1 MRRVFRLPFSRP
13 PIEREVDTELAF
25 HLEMRERQLIAAGMD
40 PQAARQE
47 ALRQFGDMHSVR
59 DFCVTLDEDRERAM
73 KRANRVE
80 ELGQD
85 LRYAFRTLRRNPAFT
100 AVVVLTLALG
110 IGANTAIF
118 TLIDAVILRHIP
130 VRHPEELVAIG
141 NTARVGSLSQGSP
154 RADLLSY
161 PLYRDLRERNTLVSG
176 LVASGRT
183 GRLDLRIGAAG
194 EPQHPRGRFVSG
206 NYFQVLGVPAQAGR
220 TFDGSEDATIG
231 GAPVVV
237 ISDGYW
243 TRRFD
248 REPSAV
254 GKTITINGAGFTIV
268 GVAPADYSGEI
279 VGQITDMWIP
289 ITMQHV
295 VMPNQKMLED
305 RNSDFILAL
314 GRLKPGVS
322 LDQAKTGFTTL
333 IHRALADNATKDY
346 PVKVAREEEIFVSSG
361 AKGFSGVRMRYTV
374 PLYTLMVGV
383 ALVLL
388 IICANVANLLLAR
401 AVARSREMG
410 IRIAIGAGRS
420 RIVRQL
426 LTECAVLAV
435 LSAAAGLLVSWWGS
449 RLLLKLAADGASM
462 IPLDLGLNLPVLAF
476 TGATSILAVGI
487 FGLVPALRASR
498 VNLATTMRA
507 QGRSVT
513 SGGTGPARFSG
524 GKLLIAGQVAVSLV
538 LLVGAG
544 LLVRSLQSVQNAEV
558 GLDRDHLIMV
568 RVDALDRGYRG
579 ERLRTLIRDL
589 SDRLSRSSGV
599 AAVTY
604 SENGIFSGTESY
616 STFQI
621 PGFTARSFNDTS
633 AAYDN
638 IGPGYVRA
646 IGAHLVEGRE
656 FAATDDQRSP
666 RVALVNAAMA
676 KFYFPGQ
683 SAIGKTLVFSDTV
696 SVSIVGVIADIR
708 DHELTTKPPRRFYRP
723 YLQYPL
729 GDEPGSLN
737 YAIRTT
743 GNPMQA
749 IPALRQAI
757 IAIDRELKTD
767 DIAPLSLLMRDS
779 IRQERLVAR
788 LATGFGAL
796 ALLLAGI
803 GLYGVLTYA
812 VTRRTNEIGLR
823 VALGAQ
829 QQDVVRMVLGDALRL
844 VLAGVVVGAP
854 LAIAATRLLRTQLH
868 DVHPADP
875 IAIVSALL
883 VLTLGAVI
891 AALIPARRAARL
903 DPLSALRAE

>member
-1 MRRVFRLPFSRP
+1 VRRAFRFGFGAGHV
-13 PIEREVDTELAF
+13 EREVDDELAF
-25 HLEMRERQLIAAGMD
+25 HIEMRERQLVALGMD
-40 PQAARQE
+40 PIAAKQE
-47 ALRQFGDMHSVR
+47 ALRQFGDMSSVR
-59 DFCVTLDEDRERAM
+59 EFCVTLDEDRERAM
-73 KRANRVE
+73 KRSNRFE
-80 ELGQD
+80 EVGQD
-85 LRYAFRTLRRNPAFT
+85 LRYALRTLRRNPAFT

-130 VRHPEELVAIG
+130 VRHAEELVAIG

-161 PLYRDLRERNTLVSG
+161 PLYRDLRDRNALVSG
-176 LVASGRT
+176 LVASGRMA
-183 GRLDLRIGAAG
+183 RLDVRATPNG
-194 EPQHPRGRFVSG
+194 ELQHPRGRFVSG
-206 NYFQVLGVPAQAGR
+206 NYFQVLGVPAQIGR
-220 TFDGSEDATIG
+220 TFDGGEDATIG
-231 GAPVVV
+231 ASPVVV

-248 REPSAV
+248 RDPRAISQ
-254 GKTITINGAGFTIV
+254 TITINGAGFTII
-268 GVAPADYSGEI
+268 GVAPAGYAGEV
-279 VGQITDMWIP
+279 VGQTNDIWMP

-295 VMPNQKMLED
+295 LMPHQKMLDD
-305 RNSDFILAL
+305 RNSSFLLAL
-314 GRLKPGVS
+314 GRLKPGIT
-322 LDQAKTGFTTL
+322 LDQAKTGFATL
-333 IHRALADNATKDY
+333 IHQALADNATKDY
-346 PVKVAREEEIFVSSG
+346 PVAAAHEEKIFVSSG
-361 AKGFSGVRMRYTV
+361 AKGFSRVRETYSV
-374 PLYTLMVGV
+374 PLVTLMVGV
-383 ALVLL
+383 ALLLL

-410 IRIAIGAGRS
+410 IRLAIGAGRL

-435 LSAAAGLLVSWWGS
+435 LSAGAGLLVSWWGS
-449 RLLLKLAADGASM
+449 RLLLRLASGGPAV
-462 IPLDLGLNLPVLAF
+462 IPLDLRMNLLVLAF
-476 TGATSILAVGI
+476 TGLISILAVGI

-507 QGRSVT
+507 QGRSVMS
-513 SGGTGPARFSG
+513 SGMGRSRFSG

-544 LLVRSLQSVQNAEV
+544 LLVRSLRSVQNADV

-568 RVDALDRGYRG
+568 SVNALDLGYRG

-589 SDRLSRSSGV
+589 TERLARTPGV
-599 AAVTY
+599 AGVTH
-604 SENGIFSGTESY
+604 SENGIFSGTESF

-621 PGFTARSFNDTS
+621 PGFKPRTADDSS

-646 IGAHLVEGRE
+646 IGAHLLEGRE
-656 FAATDDQRSP
+656 FVATDDQRSP
-666 RVALVNAAMA
+666 RVALINAAMA
-676 KFYFPGQ
+676 QFYFPGQ
-683 SAIGKTLVFSDTV
+683 SPIGKTIVIADTM
-696 SVSIVGVIADIR
+696 SLSIVGVVADIR
-708 DHELTTKPPRRFYRP
+708 DHELTSKPPRRFYRP
-723 YLQYPL
+723 YLQYAL

-737 YAIRTT
+737 FAIRTT
-743 GNPMQA
+743 GDPTTV
-749 IPALRQAI
+749 IPAVRQAMK
-757 IAIDRELKTD
+757 ATD
-767 DIAPLSLLMRDS
+767 AGLTTDYINTLASLMWAS
-779 IRQERLVAR
+779 IEQERLVAR

-829 QQDVVRMVLGDALRL
+829 QQDVVRMVLGDAFKL
-844 VLAGVVVGAP
+844 VLVGVVVGAP
-854 LAIAATRLLRTQLH
+854 LAIAATRLLRNQLH
-868 DVHPADP
+868 DIHPADP
-875 IAIVSALL
+875 IAIASALL
-883 VLTLGAVI
+883 VLTASALV
-891 AALIPARRAARL
+891 AALLPARRAARL